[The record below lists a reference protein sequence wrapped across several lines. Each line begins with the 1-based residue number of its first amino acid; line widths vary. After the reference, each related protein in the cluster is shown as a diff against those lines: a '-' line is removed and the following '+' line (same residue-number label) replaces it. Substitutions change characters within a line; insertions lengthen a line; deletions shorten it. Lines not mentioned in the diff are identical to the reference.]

1 VCVQLA
7 DRHYIVEQGVIVHEA
22 GNAAFMAD
30 HDVKDRYLGV
40 GLA

>member
-1 VCVQLA
+1 MQLA
-7 DRHYIVEQGVIVHEA
+7 DRHCIVEQGVIVHMA
-22 GNAAFMAD
+22 DNAAFMAD